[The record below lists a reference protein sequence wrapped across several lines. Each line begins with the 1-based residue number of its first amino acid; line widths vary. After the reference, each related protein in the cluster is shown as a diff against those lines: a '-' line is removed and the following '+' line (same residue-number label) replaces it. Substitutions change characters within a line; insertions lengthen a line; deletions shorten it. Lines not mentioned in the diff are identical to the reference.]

1 MENVLPEFT
10 VNLALKTVKVSQICS
25 RSAKTQNHSIYDTAD
40 CIYHFICDCKDD
52 YICMSLRPL
61 HHRIHEHGQP
71 GRGGE
76 VFQHKTNC
84 QFFKKISLK

>member
-1 MENVLPEFT
+1 MIISSIKVKVVL
-10 VNLALKTVKVSQICS
+10 KVSQLFS
-25 RSAKTQNHSIYDTAD
+25 RSAKAQNLYIYDTAD
-40 CIYHFICDCKDD
+40 CIYDFICDCKD
-52 YICMSLRPL
+52 YIGMSLRPL

-84 QFFKKISLK
+84 QFF